1 MRKWIKE
8 KMVVASS
15 QDLGQDYEHLEML
28 MAKYDS
34 IKKEVN
40 ASKDKLDNCINLSQ
54 RLKTADENILQEV
67 ASNRDACVSG
77 NTYICCMINYVM
89 FHSKFQGK
97 ILNI

>member
-77 NTYICCMINYVM
+77 TYICCMINYVM

>member
-1 MRKWIKE
+1 
-8 KMVVASS
+8 MVVASS

-77 NTYICCMINYVM
+77 TFVVWWIMW
-89 FHSKFQGK
+89 
-97 ILNI
+97 